1 MLDPSVKIVN
11 TKSLVGFDSKT
22 ALPLRVIQVDFTV
35 GSHGPF
41 TITTPSD
48 HFTEAYLEQET
59 GKIVSTLRAAGAIT

>member
-48 HFTEAYLEQET
+48 QFTEAYLEQET
-59 GKIVSTLRAAGAIT
+59 GKIVQTLRAAGALT

>member
-11 TKSLVGFDSKT
+11 SKTVVGFDPKT

-35 GSHGPF
+35 GTHGPF

-48 HFTEAYLEQET
+48 QFTPEYLEQET
-59 GKIVSTLRAAGAIT
+59 GKVVSTLRTAGAIM